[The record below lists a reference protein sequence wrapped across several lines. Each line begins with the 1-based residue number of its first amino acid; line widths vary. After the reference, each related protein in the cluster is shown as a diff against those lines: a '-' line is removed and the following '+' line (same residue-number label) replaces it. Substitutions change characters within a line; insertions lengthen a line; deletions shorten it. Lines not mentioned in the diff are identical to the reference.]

1 MATYS
6 TSLKLTLL
14 ADGEQAGTWGQTQN
28 TNLGTLLE
36 QAITG
41 VVGITMT
48 DANYTMSNLNG
59 VSDEARNAVL
69 MVTGTNNAV
78 RDVIAPLVEKLYT
91 VYNGTTGGYAIRIKA
106 ASGSAVTIPNG
117 MTTLVYC
124 DGTNF
129 YSGLSGSPGSFYIN
143 GDGTVTGNLAVTGN
157 AAVTGNVTITGSVLG
172 NLTATGNVTA
182 GTNVVATTQFT
193 GPGTGLT
200 GTAASLTS
208 GKATNLVGGDA
219 NKIPYQT
226 AANTTTFLAAPTTVG
241 TVVYWDGSN
250 ITWSAGGA
258 PVASGCIYLNNQTIT
273 ADYTMGAT
281 VNGQSAGPITID
293 TGVTVTIDTGANWVI
308 N

>member
-6 TSLKLTLL
+6 PSLKITLL
-14 ADGEQAGTWGQTQN
+14 ADGEQSGVWGQTQN
-28 TNLGTLLE
+28 RNLGTLLE

-41 VVGITMT
+41 TVSIVMADADYTMT
-48 DANYTMSNLNG
+48 SLNG

-69 MVTGTNNAV
+69 VVTGTNNAV
-78 RDVIAPLVEKLYT
+78 RDVIAPQQPKLYT
-91 VYNGTTGGYAIRIKA
+91 VYNGTTGGYAIRIKS
-106 ASGSAVTIPNG
+106 ASGTAVSIPNG
-117 MTTLVYC
+117 VTTLVYT

-129 YSGLSGSPGSFYIN
+129 YSGLSGAPGNFYIN

-157 AAVTGNVTITGSVLG
+157 VALTGSVVG
-172 NLTATGNVTA
+172 NLGATGDITA
-182 GTNVVATTQFT
+182 GANVIATTQFN

-208 GKATNLVGGDA
+208 GKANNVVGGDT
-219 NKIPYQT
+219 NKIVYQS
-226 AANTTTFLAAPTTVG
+226 AADTTTFLAAPDTAG

-250 ITWSAGGA
+250 ITWAAGGA
-258 PVASGCIYLNNQTIT
+258 PVANGCIYLNNQTIT
-273 ADYTMGAT
+273 EDYTMGAT

-293 TGVTVTIDTGANWVI
+293 TGVTVTISTGANWVI